1 MMKNIKNQKGFT
13 LIELMAVI
21 VILAV
26 LVMVAIPAVTT
37 YLDSARKGAFSN
49 SAKSAIS
56 AVRNDVII
64 NGFNGNGSNEAIYD
78 LTKINSLLDK
88 TIVNSPF
95 GGTFNND
102 SVKVKVTNDNG
113 VYTYEM
119 CMVDASNNGFSKYTK
134 EADITSDTVK
144 SPVTVE
150 ATDDCINLG

>member
-1 MMKNIKNQKGFT
+1 MKSIKNQKGFT

-49 SAKSAIS
+49 SAKAAVS

-64 NGFNGNGSNEAIYD
+64 NGFNSTTTESVYD
-78 LTKINSLLDK
+78 LAKINALMDK
-88 TIVNSPF
+88 QITNSPF

-102 SVKVKVTNDNG
+102 SVKVKVTNNNG

-119 CMVDASNNGFSKYTK
+119 CMVDTSNNGFSKYTK
-134 EADITSDTVK
+134 EADITSETVK

-150 ATDDCINLG
+150 ATDDCMNIG